1 MSRNNDSFADRIQ
14 MATRRDLF
22 LNPYV
27 QELESKLAE
36 VETALER
43 EQTDKDKWKKF
54 YMEKDEEVNRLKL
67 QLEKVRKAPLPAKAT
82 YSVSKDR
89 IEGMMTTEFTD
100 PIAEVS
106 EEDWIRKPVKAYRP
120 IIGQD
125 DADKLGI
132 FWERKQAAA
141 ATRTGVQNNILDPVR
156 VLHQLI
162 FDETDNTVI
171 GATQLSQATADV
183 IRNNASL
190 YAKTYLNT
198 TKSIKNQ
205 TGICKTTYL
214 PNILRKLEL
223 DYSTVLC
230 IGKTDWM
237 SRIFVTLV
245 LRNTC
250 GSIYDDDDDDGEEV
264 AAKGSQMVKR
274 GVKRKSDSEGPVI
287 LSEKRIRIDDVCED
301 HSEADDVSE
310 AGRSIGIAGTTVLAS
325 KPKKKYRAIS
335 DLPQDPHRGKT
346 MIQGKNHLH
355 KQSATAPDSIVASID
370 LLKAMGVDDDTA
382 INLNILAT
390 FVETGMLPL
399 SQATSETLTESAT
412 KHLLVAVNSA
422 ESDFHLPIDADDEQ
436 YTSEDLQNSPRG
448 DTLGHNSL
456 GEEILFRLK
465 RWENVGSRK
474 AILELLHAVLRGAM
488 VSKRLCKRW
497 KDAHPNSTEVTP
509 LLLNFGC
516 IGRLAESL
524 VETWLDGGGSNAVDA
539 GKDLRLAKDLKDTIV
554 QGEYSIAL
562 QEKMMYRKTF
572 TTPNKVTNEK
582 NPRIEQH
589 QIKKKKGGGS
599 NAVDAGKDLRLA
611 KDLKNT
617 IAQGEYSI
625 ALQEKMMYRKTFATP
640 NKVTNEK
647 NPRIEQHQISP
658 LHPPPDDNGFHPP
671 QPSSSATLPA
681 IEHTLS
687 SINHEFSPPQS
698 ADHAPPPV
706 DCSFPP
712 INPVSPYIDHSFPP
726 PTDPSLLLPKQTH
739 SDPQPHWGGQAKG
752 VGMSKKKRGRSKK
765 NVEETGGLPQEEI
778 LKLHE
783 DVEQLRPLLDMNT
796 TAQLVEAKKLAK
808 DNNWKAYHWKKMLQ
822 YQVINKEV
830 IITKFNSIDKRTLE
844 LLRLLKM
851 DQGNRSLLPEVAN
864 EGCSALAVP

>member
-1 MSRNNDSFADRIQ
+1 
-14 MATRRDLF
+14 
-22 LNPYV
+22 
-27 QELESKLAE
+27 
-36 VETALER
+36 
-43 EQTDKDKWKKF
+43 
-54 YMEKDEEVNRLKL
+54 MEKDEEVDRLKL

-89 IEGMMTTEFTD
+89 IEGMATEFTD

-141 ATRTGVQNNILDPVR
+141 ATLR
-156 VLHQLI
+156 VLHRLI
-162 FDETDNTVI
+162 FDETDDTVI

-183 IRNNASL
+183 IRNDASL

-205 TGICKTTYL
+205 TGICKMTYL

-230 IGKTDWM
+230 LGKTDWM
-237 SRIFVTLV
+237 SRIFVTSV

-250 GSIYDDDDDDGEEV
+250 GSIYDDDGNQGEQV
-264 AAKGSQMVKR
+264 AGKGSWMVKR

-287 LSEKRIRIDDVCED
+287 LSEKRIRIDDSCED
-301 HSEADDVSE
+301 HSET
-310 AGRSIGIAGTTVLAS
+310 GRSIGIAGTTVLAS

-412 KHLLVAVNSA
+412 KRLLVAVNSA

-497 KDAHPNSTEVTP
+497 KDAHPNSAEVTP

-524 VETWLDGGGSNAVDA
+524 VETWLD
-539 GKDLRLAKDLKDTIV
+539 
-554 QGEYSIAL
+554 
-562 QEKMMYRKTF
+562 
-572 TTPNKVTNEK
+572 
-582 NPRIEQH
+582 
-589 QIKKKKGGGS
+589 GGGS

-739 SDPQPHWGGQAKG
+739 SDPQPVGTPKYALPVQTLDIRPVPYLLAQGGQVKG

-830 IITKFNSIDKRTLE
+830 IITKFNSIDKRILE

-851 DQGNRSLLPEVAN
+851 DQANRSLLPEVAN